1 MVYTFGAQTPTIMV
15 LGPFGVRG
23 GGVLVG
29 VTAGSM
35 ESMVEDR
42 MQEPSEASGL
52 YPKGPKY
59 Q

>member
-1 MVYTFGAQTPTIMV
+1 MVWCILLG